1 MIFQLHT
8 PEQASALMAKI
19 WPKVK
24 DSLKAG
30 KQLRMEIKAESKSRD
45 QEEKYHAMLGEIAK
59 QASHLGAKWSA
70 EDWKRLLVDLFAK
83 ETGLQGSKIIPSL
96 DGQGIVQLGLQT
108 RNFTKEQAMEFI
120 TFLEAWAA
128 DKEIIFKNVEQ
139 NL

>member
-1 MIFQLHT
+1 MIFHLLNA
-8 PEQASALMAKI
+8 EQATALMASV

-45 QEEKYHAMLGEIAK
+45 QEEKYHAMLGEIAT
-59 QASHLGAKWSA
+59 QAQHLGAKWSA
-70 EDWKRLLVDLFAK
+70 EDWKRLLVDLYAK
-83 ETGLQGSKIIPSL
+83 ETGLEGGKIIPSL

-120 TFLEAWAA
+120 TFLEAWGASNG
-128 DKEIIFKNVEQ
+128 IFFKDVAPRA
-139 NL
+139 

>member
-1 MIFQLHT
+1 MIFHLQT
-8 PEQASALMAKI
+8 AEQATALMTSV

-45 QEEKYHAMLGEIAK
+45 QEEKYHAMLGEIAA
-59 QASHLGAKWSA
+59 QAQHLGSKWST

-83 ETGLQGSKIIPSL
+83 ETGLQGGKIIPSL

-120 TFLEAWAA
+120 TFLEAWGASN
-128 DKEIIFKNVEQ
+128 EIIFKETAQ
-139 NL
+139 RA

>member
-1 MIFQLHT
+1 MIFHLQTL
-8 PEQASALMAKI
+8 EQATALMASV

-24 DSLKAG
+24 DNLKAG

-45 QEEKYHAMLGEIAK
+45 QEEKYHAMLGEIAT
-59 QASHLGAKWSA
+59 QAQHLGAKWSS

-83 ETGLQGSKIIPSL
+83 ETGLQGGKIIPSL

-120 TFLEAWAA
+120 TFLESWGASNG
-128 DKEIIFKNVEQ
+128 IIFKNVAHMG
-139 NL
+139 

>member
-1 MIFQLHT
+1 MIFHLQNT
-8 PEQASALMAKI
+8 EQATALMASV

-30 KQLRMEIKAESKSRD
+30 KQLRMEIKAESRND
-45 QEEKYHAMLGEIAK
+45 EQNPKYHAMLGEIAT
-59 QASHLGAKWSA
+59 QAQHLGAKWSA

-83 ETGLQGSKIIPSL
+83 ETGLQGGKIIPSL

-120 TFLEAWAA
+120 TFLEAWGANNG
-128 DKEIIFKNVEQ
+128 IIFKKMPQ
-139 NL
+139 DA

>member
-1 MIFQLHT
+1 MIFHLQT
-8 PEQASALMAKI
+8 NEQATALMASV

-24 DSLKAG
+24 ESLKAG

-45 QEEKYHAMLGEIAK
+45 QEEKYHAMLGEIAT
-59 QASHLGAKWSA
+59 QAQHLGAKWSA

-83 ETGLQGSKIIPSL
+83 ETGLQGGKIIPSL

-120 TFLEAWAA
+120 TFLEAWGASNGIFF
-128 DKEIIFKNVEQ
+128 KETTHRE
-139 NL
+139 

>member
-1 MIFQLHT
+1 MIFHLHT
-8 PEQASALMAKI
+8 AEQASTLMASI

-24 DSLKAG
+24 ESLKAG

-45 QEEKYHAMLGEIAK
+45 QEEKYHAMLGEIAT
-59 QASHLGAKWSA
+59 QAQHLGAKWST

-83 ETGLQGSKIIPSL
+83 ETGLQGGKIIPSL

-120 TFLEAWAA
+120 TFLEAWGASNGIFF
-128 DKEIIFKNVEQ
+128 KETTHRE
-139 NL
+139 

>member
-1 MIFQLHT
+1 MIFHLQST
-8 PEQASALMAKI
+8 EQASALMASI

-30 KQLRMEIKAESKSRD
+30 KQLRMEIKSESKTRD
-45 QEEKYHAMLGEIAK
+45 QEEKYHAMIGEIAT
-59 QASHLGAKWSA
+59 QAQHLGAKWST

-83 ETGLQGSKIIPSL
+83 ETGLQGGKIIPSL

-120 TFLEAWAA
+120 TFLEAWGASNG
-128 DKEIIFKNVEQ
+128 IIFKETAHKA
-139 NL
+139 